1 MSATSPRKIS
11 CSGGSRRVK
20 IGNLPKIGRDS
31 AHSPPRTGKNM
42 CASRPACPQ
51 GRFGER
57 CRVEARFSKI
67 IDERCKLRVVFHKAH
82 MFCRYERR
90 ELGCSVHRG

>member
-1 MSATSPRKIS
+1 MVPHAQERT
-11 CSGGSRRVK
+11 C
-20 IGNLPKIGRDS
+20 
-31 AHSPPRTGKNM
+31 AHL
-42 CASRPACPQ
+42 APAAL

-90 ELGCSVHRG
+90 ELGSRYIVADALAGFWFAHWVAISRDH